1 MKNERCDHYYITK
14 IIYRKKS
21 RKNNHLTMKGTKV
34 FYLGIALAVL
44 TIFSLA
50 ASEIYSNQF
59 EGGYDSSAIL
69 KCLIFL

>member
-1 MKNERCDHYYITK
+1 
-14 IIYRKKS
+14 
-21 RKNNHLTMKGTKV
+21 MKGTKV